1 VTAWEDLF
9 AMICRLLPLALAS
22 AALAVCAAPAA
33 AQTNPASIAA
43 GYKAPRN
50 AFGQPDL
57 SGVWSNAT
65 ITRLERDPKYG
76 ERLTLTPDEAN
87 AIEGASDQR
96 NARLRAKTDQSKKV
110 DDLPE
115 CQSGAQGAACGYNA
129 FWTDPGTRLV
139 RIGGVARTSILT
151 APANGR
157 LPSRPGS
164 TAARAR
170 AQLGG
175 NFDNPENRALGER
188 CIVGFGGTS
197 GPPML
202 PVLYNNHYQ
211 IQQTK
216 DAVVIVVEMVHD
228 ARIVRLADP
237 RHPPADMRL
246 WMGDSIGHWEGD
258 TLVVETTNLRREEG
272 LRGPTDN
279 MKTVERFTRVSPQQI
294 LYQFEIVDPSAFSA
308 PVKGEEALNFTK
320 DKIYEY
326 ACHEGNYAMTGIL
339 AGARQAEKEGK
350 PIEGNRGQIKE
361 EGGD

>member
-1 VTAWEDLF
+1 MDS
-9 AMICRLLPLALAS
+9 RLLTLALMA
-22 AALAVCAAPAA
+22 AALLVAPAAPAA
-33 AQTNPASIAA
+33 AQTSPAAVA
-43 GYKAPRN
+43 KGYKAPRN

-57 SGVWSNAT
+57 AGVWRNAT

-76 ERLTLTPDEAN
+76 ERLILTPAEAK

-96 NARLRAKTDQSKKV
+96 NARLRANTDTSIKKV

-139 RIGGVARTSILT
+139 RIGGEARTSILT
-151 APANGR
+151 APATGR
-157 LPSRPGS
+157 LPGRPTSSNG
-164 TAARAR
+164 AAATGRAR
-170 AQLGG
+170 GQLGG

-211 IQQTK
+211 IQQTG
-216 DAVVIVVEMVHD
+216 DSVVILVEMVHD
-228 ARIVRLADP
+228 ARIVRLGGA
-237 RHPPADMRL
+237 HPPASVRT
-246 WMGDSIGHWEGD
+246 WMGDSVGRWEGD

-272 LRGPTDN
+272 LRGPEDN
-279 MKTVERFTRVSPQQI
+279 MQVIERFTRVSPQQI
-294 LYQFEIVDPSAFSA
+294 LYQFEVVDPAAFAS
-308 PVKGEEALNFTK
+308 PVKGEEVLNFTK

-339 AGARQAEKEGK
+339 AGARQAEKDGK
-350 PIEGNRGQIKE
+350 AVEGNRGQIKE
-361 EGGD
+361 EGGN

>member
-1 VTAWEDLF
+1 MT
-9 AMICRLLPLALAS
+9 CRLVILVLAAMALPALT
-22 AALAVCAAPAA
+22 ALPSYAQTDPAA
-33 AQTNPASIAA
+33 VAKA
-43 GYKAPRN
+43 YRAPRN

-76 ERLTLTPDEAN
+76 ERLTLTPDEAR

-96 NARLRAKTDQSKKV
+96 NARLRANTDTTIKDPDK
-110 DDLPE
+110 LPE
-115 CQSGAQGAACGYNA
+115 CQSGAQGPACGYNA

-157 LPSRPGS
+157 LPSRAGG
-164 TAARAR
+164 AARAR

-197 GPPML
+197 GPPMM

-211 IQQTK
+211 IQQTG
-216 DAVVIVVEMVHD
+216 DSVVILVEMVHD
-228 ARIVRLADP
+228 ARIVRLGGS
-237 RHPPADMRL
+237 HPPSSVRT
-246 WMGDSIGHWEGD
+246 WMGDSVGHWEGG

-272 LRGPTDN
+272 LRGPEDD
-279 MKTVERFTRVSPQQI
+279 MKVIERFTRVSPQQI
-294 LYQFEIVDPSAFSA
+294 LYQFEVVDPQAFSA

-350 PIEGNRGQIKE
+350 PVEGAHGRIKE
-361 EGGD
+361 EGGN

>member
-1 VTAWEDLF
+1 MTAMNSRF
-9 AMICRLLPLALAS
+9 LALAL
-22 AALAVCAAPAA
+22 AACVLALGAAGIATGQTDPATVA
-33 AQTNPASIAA
+33 K
-43 GYKAPRN
+43 GYKAPRT
-50 AFGQPDL
+50 ASGQPDF

-76 ERLTLTPDEAN
+76 ERLVLTPAEASS
-87 AIEGASDQR
+87 IEGASDQR
-96 NARLRAKTDQSKKV
+96 NARLRANTDITIKKV

-115 CQSGAQGAACGYNA
+115 CQSGAQGPACGYNA

-139 RIGGVARTSILT
+139 RIGGEARTSILT
-151 APANGR
+151 SPTNGR
-157 LPSRPGS
+157 LPSRPNVPAS
-164 TAARAR
+164 RAR

-197 GPPML
+197 GPPMM

-216 DAVVIVVEMVHD
+216 DAVVILVEMVHD
-228 ARIVRLADP
+228 ARIVRIGGS
-237 RHPPADMRL
+237 HPPADVRT

-258 TLVVETTNLRREEG
+258 TLVVETANLRREQG
-272 LRGPTDN
+272 LRGPEDN
-279 MKTVERFTRVSPQQI
+279 MKVIERFTRVSPQQI
-294 LYQFEIVDPSAFSA
+294 LYQFEVVDSAAFSA
-308 PVKGEEALNFTK
+308 PVRGEEALNFTK

-350 PIEGNRGQIKE
+350 PVEGSRGQVKE

>member
-1 VTAWEDLF
+1 MAMNHRHFTF
-9 AMICRLLPLALAS
+9 AIAAS
-22 AALAVCAAPAA
+22 ALVLGLAAPAK
-33 AQTNPASIAA
+33 AQTDPASIAK

-50 AFGQPDL
+50 VFGQPDV

-76 ERLTLTPDEAN
+76 ERLQLTPDEAK
-87 AIEGASDQR
+87 AIEGASDTR
-96 NARLRAKTDQSKKV
+96 NARLRANTDTSIKDPDK
-110 DDLPE
+110 LPE

-157 LPSRPGS
+157 LPTTG
-164 TAARAR
+164 AAAAGRAR

-175 NFDNPENRALGER
+175 NFDGPERRALGER

-211 IQQTK
+211 IQQTR

-237 RHPPADMRL
+237 KHPPANLRL
-246 WMGDSIGHWEGD
+246 WMGDSIGRWEGD

-272 LRGPTDN
+272 LRGHTED
-279 MKTVERFTRVSPQQI
+279 MRTIERFTRVSPQQI
-294 LYQFEIVDPSAFSA
+294 LYQFEIIDPSAFSA

-339 AGARQAEKEGK
+339 AGARQAEKDGK
-350 PIEGNRGQIKE
+350 AIEGNRGRVTE
-361 EGGD
+361 EGGT

>member
-1 VTAWEDLF
+1 MDLK
-9 AMICRLLPLALAS
+9 MTSRLLALALTA
-22 AALAVCAAPAA
+22 AALTLVAAGQAA
-33 AQTNPASIAA
+33 AQTDPASIAK

-50 AFGQPDL
+50 AFGQPDFA
-57 SGVWSNAT
+57 GVWSNAT
-65 ITRLERDPKYG
+65 ITRLERDAKYG
-76 ERLTLTPDEAN
+76 ERLNLTSDEAK

-96 NARLRAKTDQSKKV
+96 NARLRANTDTSIKDPDK
-110 DDLPE
+110 LPE

-139 RIGGVARTSILT
+139 RLGGVARTSILT

-164 TAARAR
+164 AAGRAR

-202 PVLYNNHYQ
+202 PVLYNNHYE
-211 IQQTK
+211 IHQTK

-228 ARIVRLADP
+228 ARIVRMGAS
-237 RHPPADMRL
+237 HPPSGVRT
-246 WMGDSIGHWEGD
+246 WMGDSIGRWEGD
-258 TLVVETTNLRREEG
+258 TLVVETANLRREEG
-272 LRGPTDN
+272 LRGPEDD
-279 MKTVERFTRVSPQQI
+279 MKVIERFTRVSPQQI
-294 LYQFEIVDPSAFSA
+294 LYQFEVVDPAAFSA
-308 PVKGEEALNFTK
+308 PVKGEEAFNFTK

-361 EGGD
+361 EGGN